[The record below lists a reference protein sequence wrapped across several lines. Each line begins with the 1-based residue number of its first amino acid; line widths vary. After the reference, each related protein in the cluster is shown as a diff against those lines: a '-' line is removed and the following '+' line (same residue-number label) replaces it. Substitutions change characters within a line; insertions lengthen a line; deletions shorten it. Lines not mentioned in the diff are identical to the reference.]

1 MKIINR
7 ISTISFQSNLYN
19 KRKSDKKMSWKNFG
33 CKFETIRANNKDTNL
48 WGEREREREKL
59 RRDATRTMVY
69 IFDLITRCLRVINEV
84 EN

>member
-1 MKIINR
+1 MIKKCLGKTLDEKIGNDSSEQQR
-7 ISTISFQSNLYN
+7 YESLG
-19 KRKSDKKMSWKNFG
+19 R
-33 CKFETIRANNKDTNL
+33 
-48 WGEREREREKL
+48 EREREREKL